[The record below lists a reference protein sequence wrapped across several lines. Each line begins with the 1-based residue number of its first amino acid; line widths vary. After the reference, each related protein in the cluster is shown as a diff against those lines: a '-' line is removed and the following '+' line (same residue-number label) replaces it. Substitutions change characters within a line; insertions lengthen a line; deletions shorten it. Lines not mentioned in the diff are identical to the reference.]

1 MTEVIFISETRLRQF
16 TDMNNNL
23 SSELIKNAI
32 REAQD
37 IQIQRI
43 LGTKLYNRLIAGV
56 DAADLTTNETALLND
71 YIADALIYWS
81 YYYSLDAIYLRPRNN
96 GLARPD
102 GGENSVD
109 ADLIYYDRKRNTVR
123 KKAEWYSELLATY
136 LQEENALFPELNES
150 TKLYEKSSDTN
161 SQYANNPFVMRDT
174 SRGQG
179 RVFGIPTVDG
189 AYPYEPNR

>member
-16 TDMNNNL
+16 TDLNDNV
-23 SSELIKNAI
+23 SSELVKNGI

-56 DAADLTTNETALLND
+56 IADDLTTVETTLMNN

-96 GLARPD
+96 GLVRPN

-109 ADLIYYDRKRNTVR
+109 VELVYYDRKRGTVR

-136 LQEENALFPELNES
+136 LQEEISLFPELSES
-150 TKLYEKSSDTN
+150 TKLYQKSSNTN
-161 SQYANNPFVMRDT
+161 SQYANNPFVMRDS

-179 RVFGIPTVDG
+179 NLRGIPRINGD
-189 AYPYEPNR
+189 YPC

>member
-56 DAADLTTNETALLND
+56 DAADLTTNETALLNN

-81 YYYSLDAIYLRPRNN
+81 YYYSLDAI
-96 GLARPD
+96 
-102 GGENSVD
+102 
-109 ADLIYYDRKRNTVR
+109 
-123 KKAEWYSELLATY
+123 
-136 LQEENALFPELNES
+136 
-150 TKLYEKSSDTN
+150 
-161 SQYANNPFVMRDT
+161 
-174 SRGQG
+174 
-179 RVFGIPTVDG
+179 
-189 AYPYEPNR
+189 